1 MLLDLSANKR
11 FFVCL
16 FGFFGARV
24 RGIPARLGDDH
35 LRANIMEALPQVRAL
50 QLHLDLLHG
59 GRRRWFTG
67 SGGQVVWRPEGA
79 GRPFG
84 EPLSIRAG
92 TRLRVWKRKRLE

>member
-1 MLLDLSANKR
+1 MLLDLCINKR
-11 FFVCL
+11 FFWR
-16 FGFFGARV
+16 ARV
-24 RGIPARLGDDH
+24 WCIPARLGDYH

-79 GRPFG
+79 RRPFG
-84 EPLSIRAG
+84 
-92 TRLRVWKRKRLE
+92 